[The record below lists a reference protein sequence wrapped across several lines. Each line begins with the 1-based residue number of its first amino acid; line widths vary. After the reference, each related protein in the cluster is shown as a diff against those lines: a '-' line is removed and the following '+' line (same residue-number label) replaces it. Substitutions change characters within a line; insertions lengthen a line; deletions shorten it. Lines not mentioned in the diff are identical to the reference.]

1 MQLSAEFMTWLPSLR
16 RYARALT
23 GSQDAG
29 DDLVIRALE
38 RLSKGPHVSD
48 KIAPKI
54 GLYKVVSDVWNSV
67 IGKHIMDMAV
77 KGTLAA
83 AADERISQLE
93 GLPRQAFLLVAMERF
108 TPTEAALVL
117 SLSEVEFELELAKA
131 RHDVAS
137 QVSTD
142 VLVIEDEPFVAA
154 DLEKILDDLG
164 HNVGPVART
173 RSQAVEVAKR
183 QKPGLIVSDIQL
195 ADDSSGIDAVR
206 DILQFSSVPI
216 IFVTAYPE
224 LLLTGT
230 RPEPTFLI
238 RKPFSR
244 DEVRGVVCQALFFQQ
259 NASASDIAGG
269 AVRLSAQKS
278 H

>member
-1 MQLSAEFMTWLPSLR
+1 MQLSSELMAWLPSLR

-29 DDLVIRALE
+29 DDLVVRALE
-38 RLSKGPHVSD
+38 RLSIGPRLAD
-48 KIAPKI
+48 DIAPKI

-67 IGKHIMDMAV
+67 IGKHIMDMAA
-77 KGTLAA
+77 KGSLAA
-83 AADERISQLE
+83 AADERIGQLE
-93 GLPRQAFLLVAMERF
+93 GIPRQAFLLVAMEKL
-108 TPTEAALVL
+108 TPTEAAIVL
-117 SLSEVEFELELAKA
+117 SLSEHEFKSELAKA

-137 QVSTD
+137 QVATD
-142 VLVIEDEPFVAA
+142 VLVIEDELFIAA
-154 DLEKILDDLG
+154 DLEKILTDLG

-173 RSQAVEVAKR
+173 HSQAVAVARR

-206 DILQFSSVPI
+206 DILEFSSAPI
-216 IFVTAYPE
+216 IFVTSYPE

-230 RPEPTFLI
+230 RPEPIFLI
-238 RKPFSR
+238 KKPFSS
-244 DEVRGVVCQALFFQQ
+244 DEVRGVVSQALFFRQ
-259 NASASDIAGG
+259 NARASDIAEG
-269 AVRLSAQKS
+269 AVRLSGQRS